1 MLTAEALAQ
10 KHTQYI
16 RQLLQRELDNKTDM
30 LQKEL
35 DSKMELYYEAFIH
48 GYKHGK
54 NDK

>member
-1 MLTAEALAQ
+1 MTAEILAQ

-16 RQLLQRELDNKTDM
+16 RKLLQRELDNKIDM

-35 DSKMELYYEAFIH
+35 DNKMELYYEAFIH

-54 NDK
+54 QDK